1 MSTYYGLS
9 AKTLRDLAATS
20 PAHAAAIRE
29 HFATRVAKGHT
40 LSDRHAKLY
49 AQLVGAAQGPT
60 PEPAAPKPDAPE
72 APRPRKARA
81 TQAHATAEAVKPA
94 TATEAERLRA
104 IAQVAAEMA
113 TLVGRLAELAR

>member
-20 PAHAAAIRE
+20 PTHAAAIRE

-72 APRPRKARA
+72 APRPRKARP
-81 TQAHATAEAVKPA
+81 TQAHATAEAA
-94 TATEAERLRA
+94 TPTEAERLRA